1 MKKAILF
8 GALAA
13 LTASSAFANEPT
25 STTTASDP
33 GAKFKSLD
41 TNGDG
46 YISQSEA
53 SAHPELN
60 SAFTGAVSDASKGMT
75 QQEFDAWQAKQGQTP
90 PSQ

>member
-1 MKKAILF
+1 MKPAILF

-13 LTASSAFANEPT
+13 LTVSSAFANEPT
-25 STTTASDP
+25 GTTTASDSS
-33 GAKFKSLD
+33 AKFKSLD

-75 QQEFDAWQAKQGQTP
+75 QQEFDAWHAKQSQQP